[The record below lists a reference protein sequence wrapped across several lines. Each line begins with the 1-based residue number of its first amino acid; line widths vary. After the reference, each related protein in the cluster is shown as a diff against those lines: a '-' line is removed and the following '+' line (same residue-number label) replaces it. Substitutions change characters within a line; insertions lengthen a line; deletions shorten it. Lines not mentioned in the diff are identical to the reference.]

1 MNVLYYFDCMSLLWS
16 VSTVHAYAW
25 YGTFCWDITLYL
37 SVCHTCNEMAQL
49 IIKHALLHGCLEPR
63 NLHQRPWWISDGVN
77 FVRSATYRIYIWV
90 MKIFYFQ
97 LVTNYVL
104 EMMKEMLS
112 ASDIINGDIASDLE
126 WLWS

>member
-1 MNVLYYFDCMSLLWS
+1 
-16 VSTVHAYAW
+16 
-25 YGTFCWDITLYL
+25 
-37 SVCHTCNEMAQL
+37 
-49 IIKHALLHGCLEPR
+49 
-63 NLHQRPWWISDGVN
+63 
-77 FVRSATYRIYIWV
+77 